1 MVDMAAIQDTTFF
14 YIWVMRKL
22 NYFDL
27 SLFVAL
33 LLTVAWVFYLDVKG
47 EFYYT
52 ANDIIDV
59 LLLLFSFLIVLGKS
73 TKARYLV
80 MVLLLLSL
88 FNTITFSYSIDGTEY
103 TSKSSFNIGNFGF
116 NSFAFLLTV
125 FYILIDWKYH
135 IHSLKVL
142 FHGSKEEQEHKG
154 EKMINFYYEK
164 FKNCS
169 PEELTKIMN
178 DFKLYPTEAQ
188 IALERINEEKNSS
201 LI

>member
-1 MVDMAAIQDTTFF
+1 MRKAGFKPTLSFREAIPLAQKLQFNSCRAEFSMVDMAAIQDTTFF

-103 TSKSSFNIGNFGF
+103 TSKSSFNIGNFDF

-125 FYILIDWKYH
+125 FYILIDWKYL

-142 FHGSKEEQEHKG
+142 FHGSKEEQEYNE
-154 EKMINFYYEK
+154 EKMMNFYYD
-164 FKNCS
+164 
-169 PEELTKIMN
+169 KI
-178 DFKLYPTEAQ
+178 
-188 IALERINEEKNSS
+188 
-201 LI
+201 